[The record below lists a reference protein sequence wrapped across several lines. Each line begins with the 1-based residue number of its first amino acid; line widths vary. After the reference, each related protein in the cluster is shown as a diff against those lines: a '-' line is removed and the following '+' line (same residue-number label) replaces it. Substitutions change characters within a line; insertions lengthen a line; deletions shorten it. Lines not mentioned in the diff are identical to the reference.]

1 MKPNRLIIEAF
12 GPYAER
18 AEIDFDALAD
28 TRLFVVSGPTGAGK
42 TSIFDAM
49 CWALYGELPG
59 NRFREG
65 RVRSDAAAPGRLTSV
80 DLTFT
85 VNDTTYRVRRQPEQE
100 RPKVRGAG
108 TTTEKQQVELHRRVG
123 TSWEPVSHK
132 WGETNR
138 ECARLVGLSAAQF
151 QQVVLLP
158 QGRFQEVLH
167 AGSADRTELLRT
179 LFDTAGFARAQDLL
193 DERAKAAEARHHALV
208 AEVAQTEDVAT
219 TELDALEALVA
230 EQGIEV
236 PAPPPAVTATTD
248 AAEPHGVSP
257 HETAP
262 GATAKDLLSDLDGSA
277 GQGPVAA
284 RPIDRDAG
292 RRRRRRGRPDMPGQL
307 SLVPDEG
314 FEPEPAPEEL
324 PTPAVEAVD
333 PAQDHAPPVRSTR
346 GSLDDRATH
355 LERHGVG
362 PLERRRDR
370 QRHARSTAEA
380 HLNQARRLAERQAT
394 FHADRALL
402 DARVQQLDQTE
413 ADRAR
418 LRSALRA
425 AGVGDAHQASRR
437 AAARLT
443 DAASSASDALNSTA
457 DHLATLID
465 TWPEGSEGRADARPT
480 WLADAMNLSLCEV
493 PTAGRERLA
502 TALEALAQ
510 HSDRRAGDL
519 RSRAGEIAQ
528 ATNLARQA
536 AERRSE
542 ATAAAERVARLDAEL
557 GELDD
562 AGRKLDAERDD
573 AADLAA
579 GVDRARAALTA
590 ATELRDARAALDE
603 QRRALVLID
612 DELAAVALQASELA
626 AEVDRVSTERA
637 EALELAGSL
646 ADHRSA
652 AERTATAL
660 RLAQKRDRLEV
671 QLADAEAAV
680 RRGAAAYSQVMAAF
694 TADAAPR
701 LAETLVDD
709 EDCPV
714 CGSIE
719 HPRPATAPDGIQP
732 VSSADLERAHATNME
747 STAKRS
753 ALQDRLSECRGE
765 LGEQAS
771 EPVAR
776 MSERH
781 QAVQRLVERSVAAEA
796 RAADLQGRLE
806 QLAKQ
811 RQALDQ
817 QDRTAHGK
825 QAAGRERLEMLLTRL
840 GDAAEADAAGL
851 EAEVVAADAEAR
863 RCAAAVESVDR
874 LDRQRAEHTQL
885 LDSLKGR
892 RAESAEQQ
900 LAATT
905 RADQL
910 HQQASTQLAASDADW
925 PHAELARCCETLAT
939 SARSAASSL
948 GSLETADR
956 QAREA
961 DASMRAMLAR
971 QGFDDVQAALD
982 AQLDEPIRNRL
993 QAQLND
999 WDREGFALT
1008 ERLVDTVD
1016 GGLSLDPPDLDALGD
1031 ALARASESA
1040 DRLTEHVTTAHHHA
1054 GRARAA
1060 IEQLDG
1066 QDDERAQART
1076 EFEAAYRLARMCRG
1090 HNAGRVTLEAWVL
1103 AHHLREVVIAAN
1115 RRLGAMSR
1123 GRFQIHVD
1131 DEAADQRAKH
1141 GLDLSI
1147 ADAETGTRRPART
1160 LSGGQTFQAS
1170 LSLAL
1175 GLADTIAVQRVG
1187 RDIGATFIDEGFG
1200 GLDSDSLDTAIEVL
1214 NDLGAEGQMIG
1225 VITHVEEMKAGLP
1238 VAIEVTPLGGGRSRL
1253 TQLIG
1258 DAGGRS
1264 SDAAPEVA

>member
-1 MKPNRLIIEAF
+1 
-12 GPYAER
+12 
-18 AEIDFDALAD
+18 
-28 TRLFVVSGPTGAGK
+28 
-42 TSIFDAM
+42 
-49 CWALYGELPG
+49 
-59 NRFREG
+59 
-65 RVRSDAAAPGRLTSV
+65 
-80 DLTFT
+80 
-85 VNDTTYRVRRQPEQE
+85 
-100 RPKVRGAG
+100 GAG

-132 WGETNR
+132 WGETNS

-208 AEVAQTEDVAT
+208 AEVSQTEDVAT

-230 EQGIEV
+230 EQGIEL
-236 PAPPPAVTATTD
+236 PAPPPAVTATPDT
-248 AAEPHGVSP
+248 AEPKGITP
-257 HETAP
+257 NGPAAGAP
-262 GATAKDLLSDLDGSA
+262 GSNLEA
-277 GQGPVAA
+277 GADCPADHQLVAE
-284 RPIDRDAG
+284 RPIDQDAG
-292 RRRRRRGRPDMPGQL
+292 RKRRRRGRPDLPGQL

-314 FEPEPAPEEL
+314 FEPEPAPEEV
-324 PTPAVEAVD
+324 PTPAVEAVV
-333 PAQDHAPPVRSTR
+333 PARDQAPPAPSTR
-346 GSLDDRATH
+346 GLLDDRATH

-370 QRHARSTAEA
+370 QRQARSTAEA
-380 HLNQARRLAERQAT
+380 QLNQARRLAERQAT
-394 FHADRALL
+394 FHADRAVL
-402 DARVQQLDQTE
+402 DTRVQQLDRIE
-413 ADRAR
+413 ADRER
-418 LRSALRA
+418 LGSALRA

-437 AAARLT
+437 AATRLA

-480 WLADAMNLSLCEV
+480 WLADARVLSLRAL

-502 TALEALAQ
+502 TALEMLAQ
-510 HSDRRAGDL
+510 HSDRSAGDL

-536 AERRSE
+536 DERRSE
-542 ATAAAERVARLDAEL
+542 ATAAAERIARLDAEL
-557 GELDD
+557 GELEE
-562 AGRKLDAERDD
+562 ARRKLDAERED
-573 AADLAA
+573 AADLAT
-579 GVDRARAALTA
+579 GVDRARNALAT

-612 DELAAVALQASELA
+612 DELAAIALQADELT
-626 AEVDRVSTERA
+626 AEVDRTTAERA
-637 EALELAGSL
+637 EALDEAGSL
-646 ADHRSA
+646 AERRSA

-660 RLAQKRDRLEV
+660 RQAQKRDRLEV

-680 RRGAAAYSQVMAAF
+680 RQGAAAYSQVMAAF

-714 CGSIE
+714 CGSTE
-719 HPRPATAPDGIQP
+719 HPRPASASDGIRP
-732 VSSADLERAHATNME
+732 VSSADLERAHSTNME
-747 STAKRS
+747 ATAKRS
-753 ALQDRLSECRGE
+753 ALQDRLGECRGE
-765 LGEQAS
+765 LGEQAAQ
-771 EPVAR
+771 PVAR
-776 MSERH
+776 IGELH
-781 QAVQRLVERSVAAEA
+781 QAAQRLVERSVAADE
-796 RAADLQGRLE
+796 RATELQGRLE
-806 QLAKQ
+806 RLAKQ

-817 QDRTAHGK
+817 RDRDAHGR
-825 QAAGRERLEMLLTRL
+825 QSAGRERLEMLLTRL
-840 GDAAEADAAGL
+840 GDAADADVAVL
-851 EAEVVAADAEAR
+851 EAEVAEADAEAR
-863 RCAAAVESVDR
+863 RCAAAVESVAR
-874 LDRQRAEHTQL
+874 LDRQRAEHAQQV
-885 LDSLKGR
+885 DSLKGR

-905 RADQL
+905 QADQL
-910 HQQASTQLAASDADW
+910 RQQASTQLAASDAAW
-925 PHAELARCCETLAT
+925 PHADMARCCETLAT
-939 SARSAASSL
+939 AARSAAIAL

-982 AQLDEPIRNRL
+982 AQLDEPTRNRL
-993 QAQLND
+993 QTQLND

-1008 ERLVDTVD
+1008 ERLVATVD
-1016 GGLSLDPPDLDALGD
+1016 GGLSLDAPDLDALGD
-1031 ALARASESA
+1031 ALARATESA
-1040 DRLTEHVTTAHHHA
+1040 DRLTEHVTTARHHA

-1066 QDDERAQART
+1066 RDDERAQART

-1258 DAGGRS
+1258 DAGARS